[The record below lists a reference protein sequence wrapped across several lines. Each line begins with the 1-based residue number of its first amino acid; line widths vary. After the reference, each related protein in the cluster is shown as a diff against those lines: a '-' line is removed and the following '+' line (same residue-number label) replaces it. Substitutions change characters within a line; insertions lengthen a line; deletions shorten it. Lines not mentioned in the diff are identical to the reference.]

1 MIKRKRT
8 KDKGKVSLTRYFQEF
23 KIGDSVAVVRDLSHI
38 FGYSTRVQGKTGKV
52 ISKKGKAYNVE
63 IYDMNKL
70 KKYFIRAIH
79 LKKIQSQNDN

>member
-23 KIGDSVAVVRDLSHI
+23 QVGDSVAVVRDLAHI

-52 ISKKGKAYNVE
+52 ISKKGKAYHVE